1 MGIGSEH
8 KYNVHSVV
16 RSNINSL
23 ERQVNELKKELSAM
37 KSSVAN
43 MKADIQNLKRN
54 NQMLK
59 NTITNS
65 PTIDS
70 GREAVT
76 VEPIPARDLV
86 HEDWMESAPV
96 RNSESGIQWVKKK
109 GTEDWYYLDR
119 TGDWRL
125 LLQ

>member
-1 MGIGSEH
+1 MGIGSDY
-8 KYNVHSVV
+8 KYDVHSVV

-23 ERQVNELKKELSAM
+23 ESQVNELKKELSSM
-37 KSSVAN
+37 KSSVAS
-43 MKADIQNLKRN
+43 MRTDIQALKRN

-70 GREAVT
+70 GREAVN
-76 VEPIPARDLV
+76 VKPIPTRDLV

-109 GTEDWYYLDR
+109 GTEDWYYLDH
-119 TGDWRL
+119 TGDWKL

>member
-23 ERQVNELKKELSAM
+23 ERQVNQLKKELSAM

-70 GREAVT
+70 VREAVT

-86 HEDWMESAPV
+86 HEDWMESAPI

-109 GTEDWYYLDR
+109 GTEDWYYLDH
-119 TGDWRL
+119 TGDWKL